1 METRAS
7 YIAVGSF
14 VLALFVG
21 LLGFVVWVGKF
32 QGQVELARYDILF
45 DGSVTGLQVDGTVRY
60 RGIAVGRVTD
70 IRIDP
75 ENIEKIRVTIEVK
88 ADTPVRTDTV
98 ASIELQ
104 GITGGTY
111 ILLSG
116 GTQATKALP
125 KTTTPPFPVI
135 ASKASALEKLF
146 EGAPE
151 LIAKANILV
160 DRVTLLFSDENEKAI
175 SDTLQNLRSL
185 TGGFVGGTSNVE
197 TLLKN
202 GASAAE
208 KIGNMSD
215 EFQQLAKDLRNEFEG
230 KGGAGGPTIAD
241 VLATG
246 SATMQQL
253 QKTGSEFELLAHD
266 LRTQLL
272 TPTNGGPSVADL
284 VREGTS
290 ALQRIQTLSTQFEQL
305 AQDVRKELVAG
316 GGPNGKTV
324 GDLLN
329 SADTAATNLGRMSA
343 QVEQLARDLGVE
355 IQGMSGEHGAKVS
368 ELLTKSA
375 AAMDQ
380 IRTMGAQYEQL
391 AHQLGGNF
399 GTLTDQA
406 GTTLV
411 DLQHTAADFRTSA
424 QSFTQLANQLDKT
437 VAENRGPIR
446 DFTGSGLYE
455 LSQLL
460 SEMRTLVASMTRI
473 SSQIERDPARFF
485 FGDRRQGFEAQ

>member
-7 YIAVGSF
+7 YIAVGAF
-14 VLALFVG
+14 VLALLVG
-21 LLGFVVWVGKF
+21 LLGFVVWIGKF
-32 QGQVELARYDILF
+32 QGRTELARYDVLF
-45 DGSVTGLQVDGTVRY
+45 KGSVTGLQVDGTVRY
-60 RGIAVGRVTD
+60 RGIAVGRIID

-75 ENIEKIRVTIEVK
+75 DNIELIRVTIEVK
-88 ADTPVRTDTV
+88 ADTPVRKDTV

-111 ILLSG
+111 ILLTG
-116 GTQATKALP
+116 GLQASQSLP
-125 KTTTPPFPVI
+125 KTTVAPYPVL
-135 ASKASALEKLF
+135 ASKPSALEELF
-146 EGAPE
+146 QGTPE

-160 DRVTLLFSDENEKAI
+160 DRVTLLFSDQNEKAI
-175 SDTLQNLRSL
+175 GDILENLRTLSGSFAGGSNNVQSLLQN
-185 TGGFVGGTSNVE
+185 
-197 TLLKN
+197 
-202 GASAAE
+202 GAAAAE
-208 KIGNMSD
+208 KVGRMSE
-215 EFQQLAKDLRNEFEG
+215 EFEQLAKDLRNEFEG

-246 SATMQQL
+246 TATMQQL
-253 QKTGSEFELLAHD
+253 QKTGSEFEQLAHD

-272 TPTNGGPSVADL
+272 TPGSGGPTVSDL
-284 VREGTS
+284 VREGTT
-290 ALQRIQTLSTQFEQL
+290 ALQRIESMSTQFEQL

-316 GGPNGKTV
+316 GGEGGKTV

-329 SADTAATNLGRMSA
+329 SADSAASNLGRMSA
-343 QVEQLARDLGVE
+343 EVEQLAHDLRVE
-355 IQGMSGEHGAKVS
+355 IQGMSGEHGAKIS
-368 ELLTKSA
+368 DLLSKGA
-375 AAMDQ
+375 EAVDQ
-380 IRTMGAQYEQL
+380 IRSMSAEYEKLAKQL
-391 AHQLGGNF
+391 SGRFDKLG
-399 GTLTDQA
+399 DQA

-411 DLQHTAADFRTSA
+411 DLQHTASDFRTTA
-424 QSFTQLANQLDKT
+424 QSFTQLANQLDQT

-446 DFTGSGLYE
+446 DFSSSGLYE